1 MEQNTP
7 YCIFMGEVYKY
18 RDAIG
23 ENPFKNLAEIAL
35 LFLVFPV
42 SDAEIERIFSQLNL
56 VKHKTRNNLTSFV
69 RDDE

>member
-56 VKHKTRNNLTSFV
+56 
-69 RDDE
+69 